1 MRAKLLIRAFY
12 EKRKRNLFQMSKN
25 YFQERTVAVT
35 GVRTNNE
42 RRGCRQASTVP
53 GCVIFSFS
61 INAGSVYIRDGSF
74 CLP

>member
-1 MRAKLLIRAFY
+1 MLAKLLMRAFY

-25 YFQERTVAVT
+25 YFQERTMAVA
-35 GVRTNNE
+35 GVRVNNE

-53 GCVIFSFS
+53 CCVMFSFS
-61 INAGSVYIRDGSF
+61 INAGSVYIRYGSL